1 MQFPMLKKKKKKK
14 NDPQRPS
21 ISEVVDSERFVYLNA

>member
-1 MQFPMLKKKKKKK
+1 MQFPMLKKKK

-21 ISEVVDSERFVYLNA
+21 IDEVVDSERFVYLNA